1 MRFAIYSLFLVAITL
16 AGDTG
21 AATAQSGRYYPWC
34 FRNDRT
40 QSNSLSCFYT
50 TRSQCMATLSGL
62 GGTCVENPFL
72 LPPAA
77 RGQADVSEPSRGIRR

>member
-1 MRFAIYSLFLVAITL
+1 MRFAIYPLFLVAMML
-16 AGDTG
+16 VAETG

-40 QSNSLSCFYT
+40 VSNSLSCFYM
-50 TRSQCMATLSGL
+50 TRDQCMATLSGL
-62 GGTCVENPFL
+62 GGTCIENPLL

-77 RGQADVSEPSRGIRR
+77 RGQADVSTPSRGIRR